1 MKPKACENYPML
13 ILAAIP
19 LGNPGDA
26 STNLKAAISETKFIA
41 AEDSRKFSRLCSDLG
56 ITHSAKII
64 SFFEGNEIERLDELV
79 QIMESG
85 ADLLVVTDA
94 GMPGISDPGYRLVR
108 EAVAKNIQIKVL
120 PGPSAVTTALLLSG
134 LPSDRFCF
142 EGFAPRTSGAR
153 LSWFEKLATETRTMI
168 LFEAPHRLLECLI
181 DAKEVFGPSRSAA
194 ICREMTKTY
203 EEVIR
208 GDLATLESW
217 ASSSEILGEITLVIA
232 GFDPDSLEFSAAEL
246 IAKVLEQE
254 AAGISRKDAIAE
266 VAKLTRRAKREV
278 FDAMVAH
285 KSQDRLS
292 P

>member
-1 MKPKACENYPML
+1 ML

-19 LGNPGDA
+19 LGNPADA
-26 STNLKAAISETKFIA
+26 STNLREAIVNAKFIA

-56 ITHSAKII
+56 ITYSAKVI

-79 QIMESG
+79 AILESG
-85 ADLLVVTDA
+85 SDLLVVTDA
-94 GMPGISDPGYRLVR
+94 GMPGISDPGYRLAR
-108 EAVAKNIQIKVL
+108 AAVEKNIKIKVL

-153 LSWFEKLATETRTMI
+153 KTWFENLANETRTIIM
-168 LFEAPHRLLECLI
+168 FEAPHRLPESLA
-181 DAKEVFGPSRSAA
+181 DAVAVFGPSRQGA

-208 GDLATLESW
+208 GDLETLHNWAATT
-217 ASSSEILGEITLVIA
+217 EILGEITLVIA
-232 GFDPDSLEFSAAEL
+232 GFDPDSRQFTEADL
-246 IAKVLEQE
+246 IAEVLKQE
-254 AAGISRKDAIAE
+254 AAGISRKEAITE
-266 VAKLTRRAKREV
+266 VARITGRAKREV
-278 FDAMVAH
+278 FDAMVTH
-285 KSQDRLS
+285 KSQDRVT

>member
-1 MKPKACENYPML
+1 ML

-19 LGNPGDA
+19 LGNPADA
-26 STNLKAAISETKFIA
+26 SSNLREAIVNAKFIA

-56 ITHSAKII
+56 ITYSAKVI

-79 QIMESG
+79 AILESG
-85 ADLLVVTDA
+85 SDLLVVTDA
-94 GMPGISDPGYRLVR
+94 GMPGISDPGYRLAR
-108 EAVAKNIQIKVL
+108 AAVEKNIKIKVL

-153 LSWFEKLATETRTMI
+153 KTWFENLANETRTIIM
-168 LFEAPHRLLECLI
+168 FEAPHRLPESLA
-181 DAKEVFGPSRSAA
+181 DAVTVFGPSRQGA

-208 GDLATLESW
+208 GDLETLHNWAATT
-217 ASSSEILGEITLVIA
+217 EILGEITLVIA
-232 GFDPDSLEFSAAEL
+232 GFDPDSRQFTEADL
-246 IAKVLEQE
+246 IAEVLKQE
-254 AAGISRKDAIAE
+254 AAGISRKEAITE
-266 VAKLTRRAKREV
+266 VARITGRAKREV
-278 FDAMVAH
+278 FDAMVTH
-285 KSQDRLS
+285 KSQDRVT